1 MDSLII
7 DELISL
13 NRHMLNR
20 VENPESIQ
28 FHLHDTYE
36 VLFFISGNASYFVN
50 SNSYP
55 LKHGDLV
62 ITNTTEI
69 HAPVFH
75 SSDTYERIIFHFTP
89 HMARYLSTP
98 EFSLE
103 NCFIKRPNGKYNKTT
118 LNDYQINEFMSLYRE
133 INHLNGNLTQG
144 NVILKL
150 GKLMELLVFI
160 NNAFSNQTDDQYPQN
175 LPGPLIKVIDYINNN
190 LSADLSLEE
199 LGKRYFLNKN
209 YLCSLFKK
217 YTGKTIHQY
226 ILYRRISYAKQ
237 LLRSGKNVTETCLLC
252 GFNDYSNFVNKFGRI
267 TGETPGSYRKKAA
280 RGTGA

>member
-7 DELISL
+7 EELMNL

-36 VLFFISGNASYFVN
+36 VLFFMSGNASYFVN

-55 LKHGDLV
+55 LKPGDLV

-75 SSDTYERIIFHFTP
+75 SSDTYERIIFHFSP
-89 HMARYLSTP
+89 YMAKYLSTP

-103 NCFIKRPNGKYNKTT
+103 NCFVNRPNGKYNKTV
-118 LNDYQINEFMSLYRE
+118 LNDYQISEFMSLYRE
-133 INHLNGNLTQG
+133 INHLNGNLVQG

-175 LPGPLIKVIDYINNN
+175 LPVPLTNVIDYINNN
-190 LSADLSLEE
+190 LSGDLSLEE

-209 YLCSLFKK
+209 YLCALFKK

-252 GFNDYSNFVNKFGRI
+252 GFSDYSNFINKFFRI
-267 TGETPGSYRKKAA
+267 TGETPGSYRKKAI
-280 RGTGA
+280 G